1 MRSAM
6 KRIYLACVMSLCALG
21 LFAAG
26 DEAGEVSY
34 IVPEAALTRAGR
46 PLKPDFGTSVENYDT
61 VSTGERGTVEIR
73 LLPATGMEGT
83 LRVLPGSFLY
93 IETAALENGRSG
105 AVELLSGSL
114 AVALKRISAEARFAV
129 RGQGAVMSV
138 RGTRFGVATSAQG
151 DLLITCEEGRV
162 SCEDGGGNI
171 LFAEPG
177 RAVERTAEGLF
188 RDIPVSLADLT
199 GFRENWNAEKLQ
211 ALKPIAGRVI
221 EDYARRYAN
230 LKTQFDAAYL
240 NLLSQ
245 KSVLDAWYREDSRGE
260 TGSGPKTLREKT
272 ALTSP
277 LFTIKRITFLLEPV
291 FYRLLELEDLYRAGY
306 GGGDAEAGRFFS
318 RLSNQ
323 SALLKEQMSTVRY
336 ILKLYAKRNGGSAL
350 YNENF

>member
-1 MRSAM
+1 M
-6 KRIYLACVMSLCALG
+6 KRIYLACALYLCTLG

-46 PLKPDFGTSVENYDT
+46 TLKPDFGTPIENYDT
-61 VSTGERGTVEIR
+61 ISTGERGTVEIR
-73 LLPATGMEGT
+73 LLPAAGMEGT
-83 LRVLPGSFLY
+83 LRVLPNSLLY

-114 AVALKRISAEARFAV
+114 AVALKRISAEAHFEV
-129 RGQGAVMSV
+129 RGQGAVISV
-138 RGTRFGVATSAQG
+138 RGTRFDVATSAQG
-151 DLLITCEEGRV
+151 NLLVTCEEGRV
-162 SCEDGGGNI
+162 SCEDGGGNT

-188 RDIPVSLADLT
+188 RDIPVRMADLT
-199 GFRENWNAEKLQ
+199 GFRKNWNAEKLQ
-211 ALKPIAGRVI
+211 TLKPNAGQVI
-221 EDYARRYAN
+221 DDYARRYAN
-230 LKTQFDAAYL
+230 LKTQFDAAYH

-260 TGSGPKTLREKT
+260 TGSSPKTLREKT

-277 LFTIKRITFLLEPV
+277 LFTLKRITFLLEPV

-306 GGGDAEAGRFFS
+306 GSGNAEAARFFS
-318 RLSNQ
+318 RLSNEN
-323 SALLKEQMSTVRY
+323 AALKEQMSTVRY

-350 YNENF
+350 FNDNF